1 MEASLQSFASLLKAE
16 KADARLGVKWG
27 TRTIGSAEQI
37 PQIQFAGVKIVMNE
51 NKC

>member
-1 MEASLQSFASLLKAE
+1 MGRVGGGTCLLPLEASLQSFASLLKAE

-37 PQIQFAGVKIVMNE
+37 P
-51 NKC
+51 